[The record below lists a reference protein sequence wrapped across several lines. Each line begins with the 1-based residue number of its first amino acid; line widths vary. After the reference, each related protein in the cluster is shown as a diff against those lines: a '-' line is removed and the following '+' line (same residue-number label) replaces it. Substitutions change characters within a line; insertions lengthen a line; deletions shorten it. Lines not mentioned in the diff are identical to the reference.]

1 MKFKTTKSDIKQG
14 YYYIIGI
21 GYCQAQNLLHYK
33 NAVAYS
39 ASDYYGWSCDYY
51 EIKQNVVISTGYNYI
66 NNKNTNYDYE
76 LLKEYD
82 NKACSI
88 ICDNSINYKNKMD
101 LVDALLIEFTEKCKQ

>member
-1 MKFKTTKSDIKQG
+1 MKFKTTKADIKQG

-33 NAVAYS
+33 YPVAYS
-39 ASDYYGWSCDYY
+39 AGVYGWSCDYY
-51 EIKQNVVISTGYNYI
+51 EINSVCISTGYNYI
-66 NNKNTNYDYE
+66 NNKNTNYNYE

-88 ICDNSINYKNKMD
+88 ICNNSIDYKNKMD
-101 LVDALLIEFTEKCKQ
+101 LVDALLIEFTEKCKK